1 MGRDTKED
9 LKLTNEAA
17 LDLLRGMLKYSAD
30 EFEEGVTEY
39 LEAMR
44 AERKAKNQL
53 AKALR
58 ELAKA
63 HKKKTKALGKIQP
76 EYNFLTGEEFVEPLI
91 NGEYVTM
98 KIIMGIL
105 ESFDHREYNAII
117 ERLKQGGKRE

>member
-1 MGRDTKED
+1 MGRDTKEE
-9 LKLTNEAA
+9 LKLTSEAA
-17 LDLLRGMLKYSAD
+17 LDLLRGMLKYSAT
-30 EFEEGVTEY
+30 EFEEGVIQY

-58 ELAKA
+58 ELKNANR
-63 HKKKTKALGKIQP
+63 KKTKALGKIKP
-76 EYNFLTGEEFVEPLI
+76 EYDFLTGEEFVEPLI

-105 ESFDHREYNAII
+105 DGFDHREYNAII
-117 ERLKQGGKRE
+117 EQLKQGGKRE